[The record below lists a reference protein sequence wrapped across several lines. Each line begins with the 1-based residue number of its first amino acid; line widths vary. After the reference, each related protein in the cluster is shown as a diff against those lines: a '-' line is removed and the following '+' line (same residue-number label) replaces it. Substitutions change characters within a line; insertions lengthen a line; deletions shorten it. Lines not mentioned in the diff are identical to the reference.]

1 VAGKIIIIIII
12 IIIFVVQGFKL
23 RAIDPSHQPVF
34 VKVFFKIGSHELF
47 AQAAEILLI
56 SAS

>member
-1 VAGKIIIIIII
+1 
-12 IIIFVVQGFKL
+12 VVQGFKL